1 MCLKLRLLMGFYELM
16 GHIKIQHSN
25 PPAGPRRSS
34 TSIGGGGWK
43 VLGGAIGGAGA
54 WSMDSSG
61 GVECSIW
68 IIRGGEKWEYERWGN
83 KLMFD
88 SIDP

>member
-1 MCLKLRLLMGFYELM
+1 M

-54 WSMDSSG
+54 CQWIHPG
-61 GVECSIW
+61 GLNASIW
-68 IIRGGEKWEYERWGN
+68 IIRGGEKWEYER
-83 KLMFD
+83 
-88 SIDP
+88 